1 MQLIWNI
8 EGYRHSHHLH
18 STPFAIWNF
27 SFLQTNASHGQLYA
41 GCPRSTTTQG
51 LTLLP
56 PIFNTAHIW
65 NYEGYKHLHH
75 LHSTLC
81 HLELLFPP
89 DKCLTWP
96 ALCWVFKDNYKARSN
111 TSPPNI
117 WKEQERMGGG
127 MINREVHMQ

>member
-1 MQLIWNI
+1 MGIKGDGLYPHPKIN
-8 EGYRHSHHLH
+8 
-18 STPFAIWNF
+18 TPFLIC
-27 SFLQTNASHGQLYA
+27 LY
-41 GCPRSTTTQG
+41 G
-51 LTLLP
+51 TLRDTGTYP
-56 PIFNTAHIW
+56 TYTSP
-65 NYEGYKHLHH
+65 
-75 LHSTLC
+75 LC

-117 WKEQERMGGG
+117 YGRNKYERMGGG